1 MKNLKTGARASAVV
15 TSDKAVNDYLK
26 RARLISAVK
35 VAFSVVFLAEF
46 IGFGITGVLNR
57 SAAPTKT
64 ELSGVQNG

>member
-1 MKNLKTGARASAVV
+1 MKNLKAGAQASAVV

-35 VAFSVVFLAEF
+35 VAFSVVFLAAF

-57 SAAPTKT
+57 SAVPTKT
-64 ELSGVQNG
+64 ELSEVQNG